1 MSEAALSTEAMYL
14 PPARRRTPL
23 ARLRIKHLRVLSLH
37 MQGGSN
43 TEIATL
49 LEVTPAFVAN
59 TIRDELSQE
68 VIAAGL
74 ADYEHELK
82 ALAPL
87 VVERTRRALR
97 DGDHKDALG
106 AANFWAKTQGKF
118 AATEKTAS
126 SAEDV
131 VQKILQIR
139 SEGPVEITLAE
150 QDVRRGTGFVDGPD
164 DQS

>member
-1 MSEAALSTEAMYL
+1 
-14 PPARRRTPL
+14 
-23 ARLRIKHLRVLSLH
+23 
-37 MQGGSN
+37 MQAYSN
-43 TEIATL
+43 TDIAAM
-49 LEVTPAFVAN
+49 LEVSPAFVAN
-59 TIRDELSQE
+59 TIRDALGQE

-87 VVERTRRALR
+87 VVDRIRQALR
-97 DGDHKDALG
+97 GGDHKDALG

-118 AATEKTAS
+118 AAAEVTAS

-150 QDVRRGTGFVDGPD
+150 QDVKRGNGSVDGSD
-164 DQS
+164 E